1 MNEVEIP
8 IKVSGLGAI
17 KAELKALKGEIAN
30 ATDPADIA
38 RLSQAAGV
46 LNDKLKDA
54 NESVKNFS
62 TGSAF
67 ESSKNQINGIQ
78 DSLMSLDF
86 EEAGQKMQ
94 GFAKNLATMDPSQFT
109 AGLKV
114 MTQGVGALGKAF
126 LKMGL
131 QLLTNPIFLLVVV
144 IVAIV
149 LAFTV
154 WEDKL
159 GKFGTVLK
167 IAFFGI
173 YMLVE
178 AVKLLIESFKALS
191 DWLGL
196 SSFAADENAER
207 VTAAN
212 EKIQASSQ
220 ERAKSTDSALAH
232 EIRMAKIAGKDTT
245 QLELQKSMV
254 AQREA
259 YIRIKANQK
268 EILSKMH
275 DTSKEG
281 IAARKKLKDQIKAEN
296 DLIKAGVRE
305 REAIRA
311 QSVVDASKPDKV
323 DKPVGGGG
331 GGGFNDGAKNRLAAQ
346 RAFADFEISIIKDA
360 GEREIAT
367 VNEKYKRMQEDL
379 VKDKDKTKAEKE
391 RFTQIYLAQ
400 QKDELDLLAKNK
412 AKTEAD
418 NLLAGDNMI
427 AELRLSMMVDGT
439 EKELAMTK
447 NKYDKLRK
455 AALDNITLTETQKA
469 ELTKIYNEQEV
480 AENKK
485 RTDDKIAADTKAQ
498 VDLLA
503 SLQAQDVIAQE
514 ARKAKLAKDL
524 ETANN
529 DAATIKAIND
539 KYQAESIKMEN
550 DAANA
555 KVDAAQRERDAKLTL
570 ASDIGKGITD
580 IGNMLI
586 KDQAKAAKL
595 NKAAALFQLG
605 VDTAKAIS
613 ALVAAANSNPLNGVT
628 AGGAGIAQY
637 VAGAIQIATNMA
649 KAKQILSNP
658 AGASGVGG
666 GGGGDTAGSNT
677 ATVVPQGPNL
687 FGSANT
693 GNTMSAGGVTDSS
706 MTVTAIVSETQ
717 VTSVQNKINRI
728 NKSAEL

>member
-8 IKVSGLGAI
+8 IKLTGIAAL
-17 KAELKALKGEIAN
+17 KAELKDL
-30 ATDPADIA
+30 
-38 RLSQAAGV
+38 
-46 LNDKLKDA
+46 
-54 NESVKNFS
+54 
-62 TGSAF
+62 
-67 ESSKNQINGIQ
+67 KNQMADAVNPDEFAALADKAGDVQKKINAVNTSISSFKKGSNLDQAKASFEGLTYSINA
-78 DSLMSLDF
+78 LDF
-86 EEAGQKMQ
+86 TKAAKQSQNLKQVLGELKPSDLTKQFTDFGSTIKNIGGVFLNLGRQLLSNPYFLVAAVTIAIVAAVALVLQKFGKLQMVIDILMIPVNALIQ
-94 GFAKNLATMDPSQFT
+94 AFKNLTDW
-109 AGLKV
+109 
-114 MTQGVGALGKAF
+114 
-126 LKMGL
+126 MGL
-131 QLLTNPIFLLVVV
+131 T
-144 IVAIV
+144 
-149 LAFTV
+149 
-154 WEDKL
+154 
-159 GKFGTVLK
+159 
-167 IAFFGI
+167 
-173 YMLVE
+173 
-178 AVKLLIESFKALS
+178 
-191 DWLGL
+191 
-196 SSFAADENAER
+196 SFAADENAQR
-207 VTAAN
+207 VEAAN
-212 EKIQASSQ
+212 KKIQESSQ

-232 EIRMAKIAGKDTT
+232 EIRMAKIANKDTT
-245 QLELQKSMV
+245 YLELQKSMV

-296 DLIKAGVRE
+296 ELIKAGVRE

-331 GGGFNDGAKNRLAAQ
+331 GSFDDGAKNRLAAQ

-379 VKDKDKTKAEKE
+379 VKDKDKTKAEKQ

-400 QKDELDLLAKNK
+400 QIDELDLLAKNK

-480 AENKK
+480 AENTK
-485 RTDDKIAADTKAQ
+485 RTEAKIAADTKAQ

-539 KYQAESIKMEN
+539 KYQAESVKMEN

-555 KVDAAQRERDAKLTL
+555 KIDAAQRERDAKITL

-613 ALVAAANSNPLNGVT
+613 ALVAAANSNPLNGLT

-637 VAGAIQIATNMA
+637 VGGAIQIATNMA

-658 AGASGVGG
+658 AGASGVGGG

-693 GNTMSAGGVTDSS
+693 GNTMSAGGVTDTN
-706 MTVTAIVSETQ
+706 MTVTAVVSETQ
-717 VTSVQNKINRI
+717 VTNVQNKINRI

>member
-8 IKVSGLGAI
+8 IKLTGIAAL
-17 KAELKALKGEIAN
+17 KAELKDL
-30 ATDPADIA
+30 
-38 RLSQAAGV
+38 
-46 LNDKLKDA
+46 
-54 NESVKNFS
+54 
-62 TGSAF
+62 
-67 ESSKNQINGIQ
+67 KNQMADAVNPDEFAALADKAGDVQKKINAVNTSISSFKKGSNLDQAKASFEGLTYSINA
-78 DSLMSLDF
+78 LDF
-86 EEAGQKMQ
+86 TKAAKQSQNLKQVLGELKPSDLTKQFTDFGSTIKNIGGVFLNLGRQLLSNPYFLVAAVTIAIVAAVALVLQKFGKLQMVIDILMIPVNALIQ
-94 GFAKNLATMDPSQFT
+94 AFKNLTDW
-109 AGLKV
+109 
-114 MTQGVGALGKAF
+114 
-126 LKMGL
+126 MGL
-131 QLLTNPIFLLVVV
+131 T
-144 IVAIV
+144 
-149 LAFTV
+149 
-154 WEDKL
+154 
-159 GKFGTVLK
+159 
-167 IAFFGI
+167 
-173 YMLVE
+173 
-178 AVKLLIESFKALS
+178 
-191 DWLGL
+191 
-196 SSFAADENAER
+196 SFAADENAQR
-207 VTAAN
+207 VEAAN
-212 EKIQASSQ
+212 KKIQESSQ

-232 EIRMAKIAGKDTT
+232 EIRMAKIANKDTT
-245 QLELQKSMV
+245 YLELQKSMV

-296 DLIKAGVRE
+296 ELIKAGVRE

-331 GGGFNDGAKNRLAAQ
+331 GGGSFDDGAKNRLAAQ

-379 VKDKDKTKAEKE
+379 VKDKDKTKAEKQ

-400 QKDELDLLAKNK
+400 QIDELDLLAKNK

-480 AENKK
+480 AENTK
-485 RTDDKIAADTKAQ
+485 RTEAKIAADTKAQ

-539 KYQAESIKMEN
+539 KYQAESVKMEN

-555 KVDAAQRERDAKLTL
+555 KIDAAQRERDAKITL

-613 ALVAAANSNPLNGVT
+613 ALVAAANSNPLNGLT

-637 VAGAIQIATNMA
+637 VGGAIQIATNMA

-658 AGASGVGG
+658 AGASGVGGG

-693 GNTMSAGGVTDSS
+693 GNTMSAGGVTDTN
-706 MTVTAIVSETQ
+706 MTVTAVVSETQ
-717 VTSVQNKINRI
+717 VTNVQNKINRI

>member
-8 IKVSGLGAI
+8 IKVTGLGAI

-38 RLSQAAGV
+38 RLSQAAGA

-94 GFAKNLATMDPSQFT
+94 GFAKNLATMDPSKVT
-109 AGLKV
+109 AGLGA
-114 MTQGVGALGKAF
+114 MTKGIGKLGGAF

-131 QLLTNPIFLLVVV
+131 QLLANPIFLLVVV

-149 LAFTV
+149 AAVAIFLN
-154 WEDKL
+154 KI
-159 GKFGTVLK
+159 GVLQK
-167 IAFFGI
+167 VLDVLMIPINA
-173 YMLVE
+173 
-178 AVKLLIESFKALS
+178 LIQGFKNLT
-191 DWLGL
+191 DWMGL
-196 SSFAADENAER
+196 TSYAADENAER
-207 VTAAN
+207 VAAAN
-212 EKIQASSQ
+212 ENIQASSQ
-220 ERAKSTDSALAH
+220 DRAKSTDSALAH

-311 QSVVDASKPDKV
+311 QSVVDANKP

-331 GGGFNDGAKNRLAAQ
+331 GGGSNDGAKNRLAAQ

-400 QKDELDLLAKNK
+400 QKEELDLLAKNK
-412 AKTEAD
+412 TKTEAD
-418 NLLAGDNMI
+418 NLLAGENMI
-427 AELRLSMMVDGT
+427 AELRLSMMEDGT
-439 EKELAMTK
+439 EKEIAMTK
-447 NKYDKLRK
+447 SKYDKLRK

-480 AENKK
+480 AENTK
-485 RTDDKIAADTKAQ
+485 RTEAKIAADTKAQ

-503 SLQAQDVIAQE
+503 SLQAQEVIAQE

-666 GGGGDTAGSNT
+666 GGGGGGGSSAGSNT

>member
-8 IKVSGLGAI
+8 IKLTGIAGL
-17 KAELKALKGEIAN
+17 KAELKDL
-30 ATDPADIA
+30 
-38 RLSQAAGV
+38 
-46 LNDKLKDA
+46 
-54 NESVKNFS
+54 
-62 TGSAF
+62 
-67 ESSKNQINGIQ
+67 KNQMADAVNPDEMAALADKAGDVQKKITAINTSISTFKKGSNLDQAKASFEGLTHSITE
-78 DSLMSLDF
+78 LDF
-86 EEAGQKMQ
+86 TKA
-94 GFAKNLATMDPSQFT
+94 AKQSQNLKQVLGELKPSDLTKQFT
-109 AGLKV
+109 DFGTTIKNI
-114 MTQGVGALGKAF
+114 GGAF
-126 LKMGL
+126 LNLGRQLLMNPYFLVAAVTIAIVAAVALVLQKFGKLQMVIDFLMIPVNALIEGFKKLTDWMGL
-131 QLLTNPIFLLVVV
+131 T
-144 IVAIV
+144 
-149 LAFTV
+149 
-154 WEDKL
+154 
-159 GKFGTVLK
+159 
-167 IAFFGI
+167 
-173 YMLVE
+173 
-178 AVKLLIESFKALS
+178 
-191 DWLGL
+191 
-196 SSFAADENAER
+196 SFAADENAER
-207 VTAAN
+207 VAAAN
-212 EKIQASSQ
+212 EKTQESSK
-220 ERAKSTDSALAH
+220 ERAKNTDDALAH

-245 QLELQKSMV
+245 YLELQKSMV

-296 DLIKAGVRE
+296 DLIKTGVRE
-305 REAIRA
+305 RQAIRA

-331 GGGFNDGAKNRLAAQ
+331 GGGGFDDGAKNRLAAQ
-346 RAFADFEISIIKDA
+346 RAFVDFEISIIKDA

-379 VKDKDKTKAEKE
+379 VKDKDKTKAEKQ

-400 QKDELDLLAKNK
+400 QTAELDLLAKNK

-427 AELRLSMMVDGT
+427 AELRLSMMEDGT
-439 EKELAMTK
+439 EKEIAMTK

-570 ASDIGKGITD
+570 ASDIAKGITD
-580 IGNMLI
+580 IGGMLI

-628 AGGAGIAQY
+628 SGGAGIAQY

-666 GGGGDTAGSNT
+666 GGGGGETAGSNT

-693 GNTMSAGGVTDSS
+693 GNTMNAGGVTDSS

>member
-8 IKVSGLGAI
+8 IKLTGIAAL
-17 KAELKALKGEIAN
+17 KAELKDL
-30 ATDPADIA
+30 
-38 RLSQAAGV
+38 
-46 LNDKLKDA
+46 
-54 NESVKNFS
+54 
-62 TGSAF
+62 
-67 ESSKNQINGIQ
+67 KNQMADAVNPDEFAALADKAGDVQKKINAVNTSISSFKKGSNLDQAKASFEGLTYSINA
-78 DSLMSLDF
+78 LDF
-86 EEAGQKMQ
+86 TKAAKQSQNLKQVLGELKPSDLTKQFTDFGSTIKNIGGVFLNLGRQLLSNPYFLVAAVTIAIVAAVALVLQKFGKLQMVIDILMIPVNALIQ
-94 GFAKNLATMDPSQFT
+94 AFKNLTDW
-109 AGLKV
+109 
-114 MTQGVGALGKAF
+114 
-126 LKMGL
+126 MGL
-131 QLLTNPIFLLVVV
+131 T
-144 IVAIV
+144 
-149 LAFTV
+149 
-154 WEDKL
+154 
-159 GKFGTVLK
+159 
-167 IAFFGI
+167 
-173 YMLVE
+173 
-178 AVKLLIESFKALS
+178 
-191 DWLGL
+191 
-196 SSFAADENAER
+196 SFAADENAQR
-207 VTAAN
+207 VEAAN
-212 EKIQASSQ
+212 KKIQESSQ

-232 EIRMAKIAGKDTT
+232 EIRMAKIANKDTT
-245 QLELQKSMV
+245 YLELQKSMV

-296 DLIKAGVRE
+296 ELIKAGVRE

-331 GGGFNDGAKNRLAAQ
+331 GGGSFDDGAKNRLAAQ

-379 VKDKDKTKAEKE
+379 VKDKDKTKAEKQ

-400 QKDELDLLAKNK
+400 QIDELDLLAKNK

-480 AENKK
+480 AENTK
-485 RTDDKIAADTKAQ
+485 RTEAKIAADTKAQ

-539 KYQAESIKMEN
+539 KYQAESVKMEN

-555 KVDAAQRERDAKLTL
+555 KIDAAQRERDAKLTL

-613 ALVAAANSNPLNGVT
+613 ALVAAANSNPLNGLT

-637 VAGAIQIATNMA
+637 VGGAIQIATNMA

-658 AGASGVGG
+658 AGASGVGGG

-693 GNTMSAGGVTDSS
+693 GNTMSAGGVTDTN
-706 MTVTAIVSETQ
+706 MTVTAVVSETQ

>member
-8 IKVSGLGAI
+8 IKLTGIAAL
-17 KAELKALKGEIAN
+17 KAELKDL
-30 ATDPADIA
+30 
-38 RLSQAAGV
+38 
-46 LNDKLKDA
+46 
-54 NESVKNFS
+54 
-62 TGSAF
+62 
-67 ESSKNQINGIQ
+67 KNQMADAVNPDEFAALADKAGDVQKKINAVNTSISSFKKGSNLDQAKASFEGLNYSI
-78 DSLMSLDF
+78 LALDF
-86 EEAGQKMQ
+86 TKAAKQSQNLKQVLGELKPSDLTKQFTDFGSTIKNIGGVFLNLGRQLLSNPYFLVAAVTIAIVAAVALVLQKFGKLQMVIDILMIPVNALIQ
-94 GFAKNLATMDPSQFT
+94 AFKNLTDW
-109 AGLKV
+109 
-114 MTQGVGALGKAF
+114 
-126 LKMGL
+126 MGL
-131 QLLTNPIFLLVVV
+131 T
-144 IVAIV
+144 
-149 LAFTV
+149 
-154 WEDKL
+154 
-159 GKFGTVLK
+159 
-167 IAFFGI
+167 
-173 YMLVE
+173 
-178 AVKLLIESFKALS
+178 
-191 DWLGL
+191 
-196 SSFAADENAER
+196 SFAADENAQR
-207 VTAAN
+207 VEAAN
-212 EKIQASSQ
+212 KKIQESSQ

-232 EIRMAKIAGKDTT
+232 EIRMAKIANKDTT
-245 QLELQKSMV
+245 YLELQKSMV

-296 DLIKAGVRE
+296 ELIKAGVRE

-331 GGGFNDGAKNRLAAQ
+331 GGGSFDDGAKNRLAAQ

-379 VKDKDKTKAEKE
+379 VKDKDKTKAEKQ

-400 QKDELDLLAKNK
+400 QIDELDLLAKNK

-480 AENKK
+480 AENTK
-485 RTDDKIAADTKAQ
+485 RTEAKIAADTKAQ

-539 KYQAESIKMEN
+539 KYQAESVKMEN

-555 KVDAAQRERDAKLTL
+555 KIDAAQRERDAKITL

-613 ALVAAANSNPLNGVT
+613 ALVAAANSNPLNGLT

-637 VAGAIQIATNMA
+637 VGGAIQIATNMA

-658 AGASGVGG
+658 AGASGVGGG

-693 GNTMSAGGVTDSS
+693 GNTMSAGGVTDTN
-706 MTVTAIVSETQ
+706 MTVTAVVSETQ

>member
-8 IKVSGLGAI
+8 IKLTGIAGL
-17 KAELKALKGEIAN
+17 KAELKDLKNEMADAVNPDQMAALADKAGDVQKKITAINTSISTFKKGSN
-30 ATDPADIA
+30 LD
-38 RLSQAAGV
+38 QAKA
-46 LNDKLKDA
+46 
-54 NESVKNFS
+54 S
-62 TGSAF
+62 F
-67 ESSKNQINGIQ
+67 EGLTHSITE
-78 DSLMSLDF
+78 LDF
-86 EEAGQKMQ
+86 TKA
-94 GFAKNLATMDPSQFT
+94 AKQSQNLKQVLGELKPSDLTKQFT
-109 AGLKV
+109 DFITTIKNIG
-114 MTQGVGALGKAF
+114 GAFLNLGKQLLMNPYF
-126 LKMGL
+126 LVAAVTIAIVVAVALVLQKFGKLQMVIDFLMIPVKALIEGFKKLTDWMGL
-131 QLLTNPIFLLVVV
+131 T
-144 IVAIV
+144 
-149 LAFTV
+149 
-154 WEDKL
+154 
-159 GKFGTVLK
+159 
-167 IAFFGI
+167 
-173 YMLVE
+173 
-178 AVKLLIESFKALS
+178 
-191 DWLGL
+191 
-196 SSFAADENAER
+196 SFAADENAER
-207 VTAAN
+207 VAAAN
-212 EKIQASSQ
+212 EKIQESSKD
-220 ERAKSTDSALAH
+220 RAKTTDDALAH

-245 QLELQKSMV
+245 YLELQRSMV

-296 DLIKAGVRE
+296 DLIKTGQRE

-311 QSVVDASKPDKV
+311 QSVVNASKPDKV

-331 GGGFNDGAKNRLAAQ
+331 GGFDDGAKNRLAAK

-391 RFTQIYLAQ
+391 RFTEIYLAQ

-447 NKYDKLRK
+447 NKYNKLRK

-485 RTDDKIAADTKAQ
+485 RNDDKIAADTKAQ

-539 KYQAESIKMEN
+539 NYQAESVKMEN
-550 DAANA
+550 DAATA

-570 ASDIGKGITD
+570 ASDIAKGITD
-580 IGNMLI
+580 IGGMLI

-595 NKAAALFQLG
+595 NKASALFQLG
-605 VDTAKAIS
+605 IDTAKAIS

-666 GGGGDTAGSNT
+666 GGGGGGGSSAGSNT

>member
-8 IKVSGLGAI
+8 IKLTGIAAL
-17 KAELKALKGEIAN
+17 KAELKDL
-30 ATDPADIA
+30 
-38 RLSQAAGV
+38 
-46 LNDKLKDA
+46 
-54 NESVKNFS
+54 
-62 TGSAF
+62 
-67 ESSKNQINGIQ
+67 KNQMADAVNPDEFAALADKAGDVQKKINAVNTSISSFKKGSNLDQAKASFEGLTYSINA
-78 DSLMSLDF
+78 LDF
-86 EEAGQKMQ
+86 TKAAKQSQNLKQVLGELKPSDLTKQFTDFGSTIKNIGGVFLNLGRQLLSNPYFLVAAVTIAIVAAVALVLQKFGKLQMVIDILMIPVNALIQ
-94 GFAKNLATMDPSQFT
+94 AFKNLTDW
-109 AGLKV
+109 
-114 MTQGVGALGKAF
+114 
-126 LKMGL
+126 MGL
-131 QLLTNPIFLLVVV
+131 T
-144 IVAIV
+144 
-149 LAFTV
+149 
-154 WEDKL
+154 
-159 GKFGTVLK
+159 
-167 IAFFGI
+167 
-173 YMLVE
+173 
-178 AVKLLIESFKALS
+178 
-191 DWLGL
+191 
-196 SSFAADENAER
+196 SFAADENAQR
-207 VTAAN
+207 VEAAN
-212 EKIQASSQ
+212 KKIQESSQ

-232 EIRMAKIAGKDTT
+232 EIRMAKIANKDTT
-245 QLELQKSMV
+245 YLELQKSMV

-296 DLIKAGVRE
+296 ELIKAGVRE

-331 GGGFNDGAKNRLAAQ
+331 GGGSFDDGAKNRLAAQ

-379 VKDKDKTKAEKE
+379 VKDKDKTKAEKQ

-400 QKDELDLLAKNK
+400 QIDELDLLAKNK

-480 AENKK
+480 AENTK
-485 RTDDKIAADTKAQ
+485 RTEAKIAADTKAQ

-539 KYQAESIKMEN
+539 KYQAESVKMEN

-555 KVDAAQRERDAKLTL
+555 KIDAAQRERDAKITL

-613 ALVAAANSNPLNGVT
+613 ALVAAANSNPLNGLT

-637 VAGAIQIATNMA
+637 VGGAIQIATNMA

-658 AGASGVGG
+658 AGASGVGGG

-693 GNTMSAGGVTDSS
+693 GNTMSAGGVTDTN
-706 MTVTAIVSETQ
+706 MTVTAVVSETQ